1 MHVSAGKPCGV
12 RTAEVMPANSFVR
25 RLWHCRA
32 RRRAQ
37 IHRTGHEVSQ
47 QDLAQLEG
55 LSIPGNNLCR
65 IRRMGMRVYRSDKET
80 SGTRGW
86 ISNPTEGPGFQSSP
100 LARIDKLPLYGV
112 WAKRFSVLKRILI
125 KNLSL
130 IFVDLDDDG
139 LKRPLRATIDGGNPP
154 ASRRGVFDA
163 LTFFIG
169 EEQLTAFDAISDLH
183 CHGRL
188 HPLIVRPQQGHR
200 SRAQGGIQL
209 LRGRS
214 GQGYVQTTLDLYHVA
229 AHLHCR
235 VIRQAHQCPH
245 RARETPFGG
254 GADTVTIGELP
265 QTVVHV
271 LQTGGS

>member
-12 RTAEVMPANSFVR
+12 RTAKVMPANTFVR
-25 RLWHCRA
+25 RLRHCRT

-37 IHRTGHEVSQ
+37 IHRTGHQVSQ

-55 LSIPGNNLCR
+55 LSLPGNDLCR
-65 IRRMGMRVYRSDKET
+65 IRRVGMRVNRSDKET
-80 SGTRGW
+80 SGTRSW

-100 LARIDKLPLYGV
+100 LTRIDKLPLYGV
-112 WAKRFSVLKRILI
+112 SAQRCGVLRRILI
-125 KNLSL
+125 KTLSL
-130 IFVDLDDDG
+130 IFVDLDDDR
-139 LKRPLRATIDGGNPP
+139 LKYPLRTTIDGGNP
-154 ASRRGVFDA
+154 AAGRRGVFDA
-163 LTFFIG
+163 LAFFVG
-169 EEQLTAFDAISDLH
+169 KEQLAAFDAISDLYR
-183 CHGRL
+183 HGRL
-188 HPLIVRPQQGHR
+188 HPLIIRPQQGHR

-235 VIRQAHQCPH
+235 VIRQAHQYPH

-254 GADTVTIGELP
+254 GADTVTIGEFP